1 MRSFHTPV
9 MQREVVESLRL
20 RPGGI
25 YVDGTVGGG
34 GHAFEILRETSP
46 NGLLIGIDVDDDAL
60 HESEERLKLF
70 GKRKIIMKGN
80 FADIN
85 TILEKLNI
93 KEVDGILLDLGV
105 SSYQLKTADRGFSF
119 SMNATLDMRMDQ
131 SRGVSA
137 YDIINTFPEK
147 ELVRIIKDY
156 GEEIMAERIV
166 KAISVR
172 RKVTPIKT
180 TADLADII
188 VRALPS
194 RFRPKKIHPATRTF
208 QAIRIY
214 VNSELLN
221 LYNAIDRSVD
231 VLKKSGRFSIIS
243 FHSLEDRIVKN
254 CFRSW
259 EKGCICPPDIP
270 VCTCHRKAK
279 LKVLTKKPVTPEN
292 SEIESNPNARSAKL
306 RTAERI

>member
-1 MRSFHTPV
+1 
-9 MQREVVESLRL
+9 
-20 RPGGI
+20 
-25 YVDGTVGGG
+25 
-34 GHAFEILRETSP
+34 
-46 NGLLIGIDVDDDAL
+46 
-60 HESEERLKLF
+60 
-70 GKRKIIMKGN
+70 
-80 FADIN
+80 
-85 TILEKLNI
+85 
-93 KEVDGILLDLGV
+93 
-105 SSYQLKTADRGFSF
+105 
-119 SMNATLDMRMDQ
+119 MDQ
-131 SRGVSA
+131 SHGPSA

-156 GEEIMAERIV
+156 GEEIMAVRIV

-194 RFRPKKIHPATRTF
+194 RFKPKKIHPATRTF

-221 LYNAIDRSVD
+221 LYNAIDSGVD
-231 VLKKSGRFSIIS
+231 ILNKSGRFSIIS

-259 EKGCICPPDIP
+259 EKGCNCLPDIP

-279 LKVLTKKPVTPEN
+279 LKVLTKKPLTPAA
-292 SEIESNPNARSAKL
+292 SEIESNPKARSAKL

>member
-1 MRSFHTPV
+1 MDPFHTPV
-9 MQREVVESLRL
+9 MQRAVIQSLEC
-20 RPGGI
+20 RPCGI

-34 GHAFEILRETSP
+34 GHAFEILRKTAP
-46 NGLLIGIDVDDDAL
+46 DGVLIGIDVDDDAL
-60 HESEERLKLF
+60 RASEERLKPF
-70 GKRKIIMKGN
+70 GARKILIKGN
-80 FADIN
+80 FADIHI
-85 TILEKLNI
+85 ILNNLNI

-105 SSYQLKTADRGFSF
+105 SSHQLKTADRGFSF
-119 SMNATLDMRMDQ
+119 SLNATLDMRMDQ
-131 SRGVSA
+131 SQGPGA

-166 KAISVR
+166 KTISDR
-172 RKVTPIKT
+172 RKVNPIKT

-194 RFRPKKIHPATRTF
+194 RFKSKKIHPATKTF

-221 LYNAIDRSVD
+221 LHNAIDRGVD

-243 FHSLEDRIVKN
+243 FHSLEDRIIKN

-259 EKGCICPPDIP
+259 EKGCICLPDIP
-270 VCTCHRKAK
+270 ICTCHRKAK
-279 LKVLTKKPVTPEN
+279 LKVLTRKPVTPED
-292 SEIESNPNARSAKL
+292 SEIESNPKARSAKL
-306 RTAERI
+306 RIAERI

>member
-1 MRSFHTPV
+1 
-9 MQREVVESLRL
+9 
-20 RPGGI
+20 
-25 YVDGTVGGG
+25 VDGTVGGG

-60 HESEERLKLF
+60 RESEERLELF
-70 GKRKIIMKGN
+70 GNRKILVKGN

-93 KEVDGILLDLGV
+93 KGVDGILLDLGV

-119 SMNATLDMRMDQ
+119 SLNATLDMRMDQ
-131 SRGVSA
+131 SHGMSA

-188 VRALPS
+188 VRAFPS
-194 RFRPKKIHPATRTF
+194 RFKPKKIHPATRTF

-221 LYNAIDRSVD
+221 LYNAIDLGVD
-231 VLKKSGRFSIIS
+231 ILNKSGRFSIIS
-243 FHSLEDRIVKN
+243 FHSLEDRIIKN

-259 EKGCICPPDIP
+259 EKGCNCLPDIP
-270 VCTCHRKAK
+270 VCSCHRKAK
-279 LKVLTKKPVTPEN
+279 LKVLTKKPLTPAT
-292 SEIESNPNARSAKL
+292 SEIESNPKARSAKL

>member
-1 MRSFHTPV
+1 MCSFHTPV

-60 HESEERLKLF
+60 RESEERLKLF

-93 KEVDGILLDLGV
+93 KGVDGILLDLGV

-131 SRGVSA
+131 SRGASA
-137 YDIINTFPEK
+137 YDIVNTFPEK

-166 KAISVR
+166 KAISFR

-221 LYNAIDRSVD
+221 LYNAIDRSID

-279 LKVLTKKPVTPEN
+279 LKVLTKKPVTPES